1 MTWKIILNNGLY
13 ILFLFAIIS
22 CVSWFHLPKEK
33 GIVMKNALFF
43 ICLVLGLTSEVF
55 ARPRYY
61 PSNNYQSK
69 TYAYTSDVSAGGSS
83 SDQERC
89 QAEANYM
96 AANNITGH
104 VWGCI
109 GRFEGVGYGSSPNCN
124 TCTPSGNMTPTGDA
138 SAQGRNGMW
147 YRVRSWR

>member
-1 MTWKIILNNGLY
+1 MRTLMI
-13 ILFLFAIIS
+13 
-22 CVSWFHLPKEK
+22 
-33 GIVMKNALFF
+33 
-43 ICLVLGLTSEVF
+43 VF
-55 ARPRYY
+55 ALCFCTNLTAHAAKPRT
-61 PSNNYQSK
+61 NYSPSK
-69 TYAYTSDVSAGGSS
+69 TYSYAVTVTN

-109 GRFEGVGYGSSPNCN
+109 GSFEGVGYGSSPNCN
-124 TCTPSGNMTPTGDA
+124 TCTPSSNMRLTGDA

>member
-1 MTWKIILNNGLY
+1 MAK
-13 ILFLFAIIS
+13 FLA
-22 CVSWFHLPKEK
+22 VLA
-33 GIVMKNALFF
+33 VF
-43 ICLVLGLTSEVF
+43 IGFCGVAE
-55 ARPRYY
+55 ARPRRGYTY
-61 PSNNYQSK
+61 STPTVTNQPTR
-69 TYAYTSDVSAGGSS
+69 TYAYTADRGTVGG

-96 AANNITGH
+96 AANGITGH
-104 VWGCI
+104 VWGVI

-124 TCTPSGNMTPTGDA
+124 TCTPGGGMALTGDA

>member
-1 MTWKIILNNGLY
+1 MK
-13 ILFLFAIIS
+13 
-22 CVSWFHLPKEK
+22 K
-33 GIVMKNALFF
+33 VMLIALV
-43 ICLVLGLTSEVF
+43 VLAFQQDAF

-61 PSNNYQSK
+61 KTNNNY
-69 TYAYTSDVSAGGSS
+69 TYSTPSSSTKNYSYTSATTATDG
-83 SDQERC
+83 SDQDRC
-89 QAEANYM
+89 QAEANHM

-109 GRFEGVGYGSSPNCN
+109 GSFEGVGYGSSPNCN
-124 TCTPSGNMTPTGDA
+124 TCTPSGNMRLTGDA

>member
-1 MTWKIILNNGLY
+1 MKVALIALIL
-13 ILFLFAIIS
+13 
-22 CVSWFHLPKEK
+22 CV
-33 GIVMKNALFF
+33 
-43 ICLVLGLTSEVF
+43 VLQGVCH
-55 ARPRYY
+55 ARPNRGYTY
-61 PSNNYQSK
+61 TNPAPVK
-69 TYAYTSDVSAGGSS
+69 TYSYSSNHGG

-96 AANNITGH
+96 AANGITGH
-104 VWGCI
+104 VWGVI

-124 TCTPSGNMTPTGDA
+124 TCTPSSGMSLTGDA

>member
-1 MTWKIILNNGLY
+1 MKSLLTCAMI
-13 ILFLFAIIS
+13 FFV
-22 CVSWFHLPKEK
+22 VSGVAH
-33 GIVMKNALFF
+33 
-43 ICLVLGLTSEVF
+43 
-55 ARPRYY
+55 ARPRRVYNTT
-61 PSNNYQSK
+61 PAPTK
-69 TYAYTSDVSAGGSS
+69 TYSYTSSTAGS

-124 TCTPSGNMTPTGDA
+124 TCTPSSPMNCTGDA